1 MEKNVGKIVQII
13 GPVLD
18 VKFEGE
24 QLPNINDAVVVKYND
39 RVITAEVA
47 QHVGDNTVRCI
58 SMSSTDGLVRGI
70 DVINTNKPISVPVG
84 EATLGRL
91 LNVLGETIDKKE
103 NDYIEKEYFS
113 MFKPYNYY
121 TYVKVDKKVIKFKP
135 KNFKATIEN
144 YKLCYS
150 FDINGEFD
158 IKNTIFEFG
167 DSDFYVAMVLKDEFV
182 TIKGAS
188 GKVSGIDN
196 DFYYGYKLEFK

>member
-1 MEKNVGKIVQII
+1 MKYIFTFLIFFSSVFAHPHTFIEVYPTVEVQKSKFSSIHFKW
-13 GPVLD
+13 VLD
-18 VKFEGE
+18 EM
-24 QLPNINDAVVVKYND
+24 
-39 RVITAEVA
+39 T
-47 QHVGDNTVRCI
+47 
-58 SMSSTDGLVRGI
+58 STILIMELDSNANG
-70 DVINTNKPISVPVG
+70 K
-84 EATLGRL
+84 
-91 LNVLGETIDKKE
+91 IDKKE

-121 TYVKVDKKVIKFKP
+121 TYVKVDKEVVKFKP
-135 KNFKATIEN
+135 ENFKATIEN